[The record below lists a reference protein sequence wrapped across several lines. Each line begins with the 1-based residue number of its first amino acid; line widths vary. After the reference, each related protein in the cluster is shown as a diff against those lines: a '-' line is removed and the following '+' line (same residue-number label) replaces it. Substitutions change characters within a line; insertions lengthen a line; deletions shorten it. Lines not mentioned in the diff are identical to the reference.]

1 MRNTDDRIRAD
12 KPVTPGFLLAVLLWA
27 DYRARA
33 SDLAEELKPADAKLH
48 AAMDCLAEQQQI
60 IAVPRRFSQFIRDV
74 WQLQDRLIARQP
86 RTIARLAGHARFRA
100 AYDFLLLRAEAGD
113 GSVRSEEEA
122 QDVAEA
128 ADWWTRYQEVGDI
141 EQKAMV
147 DERRSTAPKKKR
159 RRRRRRKPAADAGQ
173 DG

>member
-1 MRNTDDRIRAD
+1 MRNTDDRIRED

-33 SDLAEELKPADAKLH
+33 RDLTEEMKPAEARLH
-48 AAMDCLAEQQQI
+48 AATDCLAEQQQI

-74 WQLQDRLIARQP
+74 WQLQERLIARQP
-86 RTIARLAGHARFRA
+86 RAIARLVGHARFRA

-113 GSVRSEEEA
+113 GSVQGEDEA
-122 QDVAEA
+122 REIAEA
-128 ADWWTRYQEVGDI
+128 ADWWTRYQEVGDADR
-141 EQKAMV
+141 KAMIE
-147 DERRSTAPKKKR
+147 ERRASAPKKKR